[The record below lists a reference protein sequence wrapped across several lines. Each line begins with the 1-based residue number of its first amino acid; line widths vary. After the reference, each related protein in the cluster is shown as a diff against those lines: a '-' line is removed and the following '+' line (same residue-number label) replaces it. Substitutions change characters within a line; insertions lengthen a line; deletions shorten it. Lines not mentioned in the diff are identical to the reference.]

1 MQLSSTFTENIS
13 FSKVQCRT
21 QANTI
26 VLAFA
31 QVFSRLCAEEVH
43 NTCQEKKVL
52 QLRMRVC
59 KNVDRA
65 DAVENS

>member
-1 MQLSSTFTENIS
+1 MQLSSTSTENIS
-13 FSKVQCRT
+13 FSKVQCRI
-21 QANTI
+21 QAHRI

-31 QVFSRLCAEEVH
+31 QVFLRLCAEEVH

-59 KNVDRA
+59 KNVDGA

>member
-13 FSKVQCRT
+13 FSKVQCRI
-21 QANTI
+21 QAHRI
-26 VLAFA
+26 ALAFA
-31 QVFSRLCAEEVH
+31 QVLRLCAEEVH

-65 DAVENS
+65 NAVQNS